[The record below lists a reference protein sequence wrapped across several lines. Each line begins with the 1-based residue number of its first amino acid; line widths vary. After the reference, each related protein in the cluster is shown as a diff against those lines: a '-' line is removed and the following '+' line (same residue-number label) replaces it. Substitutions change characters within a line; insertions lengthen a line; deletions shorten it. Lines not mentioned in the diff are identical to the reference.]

1 MAKKQTYEDPDNLKK
16 IESSL
21 TKAEQYIED
30 NQKKLTYIIGALI
43 IIIAVFFLYKNRIV
57 EPRNARAVES
67 IWGAERLFE
76 IDSFHIALYGNEN
89 VQGFLDIIDEFGST
103 NSGNL
108 AKYYAGVCYLR
119 MGEYD
124 NAIEYL
130 QEFSAH
136 EDLLGQMK
144 LNLLGDAYSN
154 KQEYKTAADFYLQAA
169 KKSSSEEF
177 SPMFLLKAGQ
187 CFEKIEDKKSA
198 LDVYS
203 EIKNKYPQSEEG
215 QMIDKYIVRVTL

>member
-1 MAKKQTYEDPDNLKK
+1 MTKKQKYDDPNNLQK

-21 TKAEQYIED
+21 SKAEIYIEN

-43 IIIAVFFLYKNRIV
+43 LIIAAFFLYKNRVV
-57 EPRNARAVES
+57 EPRNALAVES
-67 IWGAERLFE
+67 IWGAERFFE

-89 VQGFLDIIDEFGST
+89 VQGFLDVVDEFGST
-103 NSGNL
+103 KSGNL

-124 NAIEYL
+124 NAIKFLKDFRAY
-130 QEFSAH
+130 
-136 EDLLGQMK
+136 EDLLKQLK

-154 KQEYKTAADFYLQAA
+154 KQEYKIAADNYMKAA
-169 KKSSSEEF
+169 KVSDSEQFSSVY
-177 SPMFLLKAGQ
+177 LLKAGM
-187 CFEKIEDKKSA
+187 CFEKLNDKKSA
-198 LDVYS
+198 LAVYS
-203 EIKNKYPQSEEG
+203 EIKNKYPQSDEG